1 MIKDF
6 AEASRATMAFL
17 RERCGFQLWMVTRA
31 AGEDWI
37 VLHAEDHGY
46 GVRAGQVYRW
56 SDSFCSRMVR
66 GLGPR
71 VAPDSAQVEV
81 YAAAPIGR
89 LVDIGAYIGIPLTRA
104 DGSLF
109 GTLCAIDPQAQ
120 PPAIVAEQPMV
131 ELLAAMLS
139 ALLAAEL
146 AAAEATRRAERAEA
160 DATRDGLTGLYNRRG
175 WDLLMQREEL
185 RCQRYGHPA
194 CVVSIDLDELK
205 LTNDRHGHAA
215 GDVLLVRAGEAL
227 RQVTRASDVA
237 ARLGGDEFAVLSIEC
252 DIDGV
257 QVMAGRL
264 RGSLAAFGVQASLG
278 ICMRGPEMTLHQAFL
293 QADAEMYQ
301 AKRNRKL
308 MGG

>member
-1 MIKDF
+1 MVKDF

-31 AGEDWI
+31 EGEDWI

-81 YAAAPIGR
+81 YAGAPIGR

-109 GTLCAIDPQAQ
+109 GTLCAIDPHAQ
-120 PPAIVAEQPMV
+120 PAAIVAEQPML

-160 DATRDGLTGLYNRRG
+160 DATRDSLTGLYNRRG
-175 WDLLMQREEL
+175 WDLLVQREEL

-194 CVVSIDLDELK
+194 CVVSIDLDGLK

-227 RQVTRASDVA
+227 RQVSRASDVA

-257 QVMAGRL
+257 QRMAARL
-264 RGSLAAFGVQASLG
+264 RASLADFGVQASLG
-278 ICMRGPEMTLHQAFL
+278 VCMRGPEMTLQQAFQ

-301 AKRNRKL
+301 VKRNRKL

>member
-31 AGEDWI
+31 EGDDWI

-46 GVRAGQVYRW
+46 GVRAGHVYRW
-56 SDSFCSRMVR
+56 TDSFCSRMVR

-81 YAAAPIGR
+81 YAGAPIGR

-109 GTLCAIDPQAQ
+109 GTLCAIDPRPQPQA
-120 PPAIVAEQPMV
+120 IMAEQPML

-139 ALLAAEL
+139 ALLATEL

-160 DATRDGLTGLYNRRG
+160 DATRDGLTDLYNRRG

-252 DIDGV
+252 DADGA
-257 QVMAGRL
+257 QVMAARL
-264 RGSLAAFGVQASLG
+264 RASLADFGVQASLG
-278 ICMRGPEMTLHQAFL
+278 MCARGPEMTLHQAFL
-293 QADAEMYQ
+293 EADAEMYQ
-301 AKRNRKL
+301 VKRNRKL
-308 MGG
+308 LGG